1 MIEETIKT
9 IDDVMEQVAS
19 TPTEENVTM
28 CFTQSELDD
37 IAKKF
42 MTLKNPMTSLC
53 GIMDT
58 VFNRMGVRY
67 MGEIDCS
74 TLDESKRYRQIIDE
88 VELVASLCI
97 VKEVAKKKIVKHKK
111 GDFKRDNKGNPIMKS
126 DGSGYETYQTNETDT
141 IDTIEYKPYW
151 DYRNSSLEEARLSK
165 LIENYIAPFDKTR
178 VVSKLSSSIDVEF
191 TKNRIKDI
199 LKYFKFEDEEF
210 FVESFTLFMSNLKSR
225 TCGNEP
231 LYPMMFSIYSTQG
244 MGKTWFVD
252 ILREVVDELFETHC
266 MTSSFDKAFGRFNS
280 VLMTRGLV
288 TFSEAKGLTKA
299 DRDAFKRATT
309 DNTIEIEMK
318 GRDSK
323 TVKNMATF
331 LCVSNEPVLPQ
342 LTGMEMNRRIIEF
355 NMIDRTRDANGD
367 ITRISKDELKSIFTD
382 ILTSVPFEY
391 DHKKVI
397 EHIGDESRQLLNFNM
412 EQVVSDILRSDKV
425 LQAQISLNDMSIS
438 KNINYGDTELLSKR
452 KQLRMIPFKQKCM
465 ERKVPVNFVLSWM
478 NDNGL
483 IVKNNN
489 NYCWFID
496 VTQLPHYM
504 SI

>member
-1 MIEETIKT
+1 
-9 IDDVMEQVAS
+9 
-19 TPTEENVTM
+19 
-28 CFTQSELDD
+28 
-37 IAKKF
+37 
-42 MTLKNPMTSLC
+42 
-53 GIMDT
+53 
-58 VFNRMGVRY
+58 
-67 MGEIDCS
+67 
-74 TLDESKRYRQIIDE
+74 
-88 VELVASLCI
+88 
-97 VKEVAKKKIVKHKK
+97 
-111 GDFKRDNKGNPIMKS
+111 
-126 DGSGYETYQTNETDT
+126 
-141 IDTIEYKPYW
+141 
-151 DYRNSSLEEARLSK
+151 
-165 LIENYIAPFDKTR
+165 
-178 VVSKLSSSIDVEF
+178 
-191 TKNRIKDI
+191 
-199 LKYFKFEDEEF
+199 
-210 FVESFTLFMSNLKSR
+210 
-225 TCGNEP
+225 
-231 LYPMMFSIYSTQG
+231 
-244 MGKTWFVD
+244 
-252 ILREVVDELFETHC
+252 
-266 MTSSFDKAFGRFNS
+266 
-280 VLMTRGLV
+280 MTRGLV